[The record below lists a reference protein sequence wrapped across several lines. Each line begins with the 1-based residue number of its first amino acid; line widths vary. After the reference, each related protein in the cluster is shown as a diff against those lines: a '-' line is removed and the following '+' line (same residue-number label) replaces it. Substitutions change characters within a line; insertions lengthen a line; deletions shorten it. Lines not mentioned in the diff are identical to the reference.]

1 MVAYA
6 KEVSITLYTHND
18 ERDILSL
25 PLLQQALKRAMKE
38 GEGEGWGHSWV
49 TRYHTI
55 IKLRGIVSHRGLVSH
70 DHPHHHHMITLTTI
84 T

>member
-38 GEGEGWGHSWV
+38 VEGWGHSW
-49 TRYHTI
+49 Y
-55 IKLRGIVSHRGLVSH
+55 
-70 DHPHHHHMITLTTI
+70 HMITLTTI